1 MLAFDFMVQSHI
13 SNLRTD
19 IFTEFLYVLTSL
31 FNPTSFILLV
41 LGFTALIYL
50 LRGKKYALLFIC
62 TLTLGAIVSLG
73 LKQVFGVS
81 RPTDGIV
88 DVFGKSFP
96 SGHAMS
102 ATMFFILLMY
112 VFDGYLKII
121 GRIILNTLAIFCIFL
136 VAFSRVYLGAHWA
149 TDVLGGVIIGAFVT
163 YLCVRTSQVWL
174 VKKA

>member
-1 MLAFDFMVQSHI
+1 MLALDFMVESYV
-13 SNLRTD
+13 SAGRTGYV
-19 IFTEFLYVLTSL
+19 TEFLYVLTSL

-50 LRGKKYALLFIC
+50 LRGRKYALLFIC
-62 TLTLGAIVSLG
+62 TLTLGVVVSLG

-81 RPTDGIV
+81 RPVDGIV

-112 VFDGYLKII
+112 VFDGYLKIT
-121 GRIILNTLAIFCIFL
+121 GRIILNTVAVFCIFL

-149 TDVLGGVIIGAFVT
+149 TDVLGGVIIGSLVT
-163 YLCVRTSQVWL
+163 YLCVSTSQRWL
-174 VKKA
+174 VKKV